1 MAYLDDLF
9 VLSRLTAVISSE
21 SEERRGDSVGDGDSR
36 GDFEDLLFHYVTQEN
51 TDTLL
56 DPGTVKQFLLDP
68 IINAQK
74 ARFAKITETAVCQR
88 VHNYVLKQQLEQ
100 RQRRSL
106 KNADMSGLLQ
116 GLDTRKVTDEERLY
130 LCLLDAVMPDL
141 LCLTVDARKS
151 LLDRFSEELASGA
164 CAVKGPYLVRLVDVL
179 VQLWNDG
186 EVNGEV
192 QNVFRQIY
200 RLHSGMEDDLLGDLA
215 IVRFVV
221 KTFGAWED
229 YSWLV
234 TNGKANGV
242 AVFPGLNVVD
252 FSMDGPGMIGLAERE
267 GVVWV
272 DEATGKSVSV
282 KVEGVRCGSKI
293 CCAWNQCFVLNS
305 DGACAVLDVTSW
317 KHLYSFVIDK
327 GIDLQS
333 PVIGFGALKSH
344 LVLVQKASDGLS
356 VSEIDATNG
365 SCVGVHAVLLEN
377 CGDEMIVDVSS
388 GYVHVIVPH
397 WWISVSFDGIIQ
409 KQKRLTGTHILLGH
423 LCHVH
428 ENKLFY
434 LASLPNGNLLWE
446 DSDRRDNCPVRGA
459 SNFVFANKV
468 EQAILDLIENNHASL
483 VQLLRMIWISADS
496 VKQDDLIQYYSI
508 CRESLDAAV
517 RLIQSCIEQHRLSL
531 KLRSSITVAALHIV
545 AIGLFELAYIRPDD
559 DALRLESVREVL
571 QQLCTMDVMVDED
584 IMSSLLFLLSIS
596 FRIVFDK
603 HYDQYR
609 TIIQLILKSES
620 MASYFCKC
628 LVSVPRQDCF
638 ASFLLYTFDEIILQ
652 NCQQLHSA
660 SALQAVFGVSLRCV
674 WSEWAFLD
682 ENYEFSAMELMV
694 PYFHAFIQFIAQDF
708 NTNIQLWVKLMIE
721 LMSIEPT
728 KYPTSWSEA
737 LLNGVGFIKY
747 FEKSIFNFLTS
758 DLRGVDKMEHVYV
771 LLDCCMFSIG
781 KILSNMML
789 SSPVSPDEEQFKFI
803 LESGIF
809 DGVPSDGF
817 LERETDIT
825 ASMPSRIGSRTLSG
839 GLSFDQESGDAHSAA
854 LQKDFLMDILHPKDQ
869 GIAATF
875 MEYMYSS
882 IPYFTRRHTVS
893 AKMADIERWT
903 VASLLKHAGLTN
915 SALTFAMNIK
925 DAELQLSKEAI
936 PASLLQVWR
945 TLYRTRTEFTRIKQ
959 NLSAT
964 DPEERQAEYD
974 GFLAEVRLKLKYLLY
989 SNPLGK
995 DGSRSID
1002 IEKTLK
1008 MVVAFIT
1015 SPVKMRDLK
1024 RLIEVRTARASQR
1037 LHGLRVVET
1046 LMQMGLSQ
1054 RSLLVLWTTF
1064 DTDSKILAKVSDILS
1079 VKASLQEEVSKS
1091 TYHLLQHC
1099 VDILAQQNLPQE
1111 SDVCFS
1117 ILLASH
1123 LCTPVEQSLRDE
1135 AFVKLLDCVAASNN
1149 RDRLSIFT
1157 IWSILAIL
1165 VSQGL
1170 SSVSTEKV
1178 LSLNMSQS
1186 DINLYR
1192 QLPLLTM
1199 IPWPEDKQQRVL
1211 DVISSYLTL
1220 DEAFVT
1226 KIAVITVC
1234 EVLRHNTS
1242 DCDHLYVTVKKQRTD
1257 IRGFFD
1263 ILLLGIG
1270 SALAGGDCL
1279 ITKHDQEAQLDL
1291 ASEAISYFRLM
1302 MKSQSHVCAFVKS
1315 FLHNSLASCEDW
1327 EHDKLSRQRL
1337 TAVFAI
1343 LGKELIPFQEGGYT
1357 ACFTRS
1363 GVRLAKVLSHDPIS
1377 HSLFCDSLG
1386 TFSDCEFAPST
1397 RVLLCPSEFELTE
1410 QEVHM
1415 LHKIHVN
1422 YVSNK
1427 QLDVEFLS
1435 LFAHFYGFM
1444 VVAFQSTPN
1453 MTKLVKSGGFLDY
1466 LGLNVDE
1473 KEDDMSIPML
1483 INEVASTIVKIA
1495 NVRKHIREPQIS
1507 DASSGHQFLGMRPN
1521 SKVIGNKL
1529 KMESDLAVFVVPH
1542 RLSAEDEFYFELSS
1556 EIPIAA
1562 GMYIGFLDCNGN
1574 FKQEYGFSQSFYGL
1588 DIARNVILSP
1598 NLISPEHAGSW
1609 PRTVGCGIV
1618 HGVIFFCVDGQVL
1631 EDKMEYHNTFAFM
1644 PIVISVDEPRELS
1657 YKFVMESVPVDIRN
1671 IVYHYRETE
1680 ILPEPKVSKQ
1690 QKQLPTVNSNTW
1702 TAFKSAL
1709 GQPFIQGER
1718 TKLRSRAH
1726 KISEHRLRN
1735 ADIQLGA
1742 GLSVGS
1748 DIWLLG
1754 QTVEILAG
1762 TSRRILPKRIGVIT
1776 NVEQTSLPL
1785 RIMLRDVS
1793 SQTQCSCKVCEQD
1806 ISARKAKIGC
1816 LVDNTVYLS
1825 CTRDIPATVEE
1836 DKLLELSSWLYNS
1849 ETCRLRRLVRVYAA
1863 RNMRYLTC
1871 SILDYFSYQNRL
1883 EEIVSK
1889 EEIRKPLIGL
1899 ISEVF
1904 PVSRTCKV
1912 WNRENIRQNDSVIH
1926 SATQDSQ
1933 AAKLAGD
1940 RRAYSRC
1947 FKALAIKDSANMQV
1961 LFDHIVRDQTMAI
1974 LAMKEDKNLEL
1985 SEQALS
1991 FDIVRFGSS
2000 HSTSIS
2006 HRLGKDVAG
2015 FIPVALTRSDL
2026 LMVNS
2031 TKVTPGCHPMFIEG
2045 QKVDVSFADSECSC
2059 LRLRIIPIP
2068 KYIGGRY
2075 ASTALL
2081 PCHVVSKI
2089 VSVCLSVG
2097 GYSGMSELLQ
2107 LQLLPALFDALSSE
2121 CSFAFI
2127 SAWSLCGKVMS
2138 MFVWDEAKARQV
2150 LSTAHFQVD
2159 DLLSFLEHTGTAS
2172 IDFVRFQMSAVIM
2185 NATAKM
2191 KTIEQ
2196 MINSRLDCS
2205 EEVSEYLSEFTKMA
2219 TSDKD
2224 SDICNM
2230 CGFLS
2235 EVFDCQ
2241 LQGRE
2246 NLVHFLIASDWL
2258 MYMSKESNAVSFF
2271 IDNFSLFMK
2280 DCEMMQRYWTT
2291 VHDESLTKIIY
2302 EDPRILFRDQLDT
2315 EAPEFLAEPI
2325 LLEFPREVL
2334 FCRLRLIRRA
2344 REIFELIST
2353 EKWKPLRH
2361 ILPISFARVLATDKK
2376 MSSVEQHALQDVER
2390 EGRGITVLFN
2400 RFKASFF
2407 YSHPDSSEGQP
2418 LLYQFMEQV
2427 HNMDDLKTMKKRAA
2441 PWRVQLVGEGS
2452 MDAGGPGRDLFSD
2465 VCMELIR
2472 PCLGLFIQCP
2482 NGRRGDGPQQDCLI
2496 PNPQPLAPNSQK
2508 EMAFFYAGFF
2518 MALSFITKSPEPFP
2532 FPIWIYRYLTSQT
2545 LPSVRDI
2552 YNMDQEFKD
2561 LMNSIDSCHT
2571 TMATPDQFQSLF
2583 PYNFE
2588 IQDSTG
2594 KMVELF
2600 PGGSRTP
2607 VTYAR
2612 RMEFVKL
2619 AKAYRTEEFTRQ
2631 LQKIGEGFHFLLP
2644 SSGILGILPWEL
2656 ELMVCGS
2663 NDCPVSQMKQH
2674 IEVHGADPSVSM
2686 LWSVL
2691 ESFTPKERMLFIK
2704 FGCGRMGLPP
2714 PGTSW
2719 PTPLVIHFVLDTRPD
2734 KAKSLPQSMTCQSTI
2749 TMPYFSSPEWM
2760 AKKIR
2765 AALQYSASIDLD
2777 LNARVS
2783 DVREFT

>member
-9 VLSRLTAVISSE
+9 VLSRLTDIIGSE
-21 SEERRGDSVGDGDSR
+21 SEEASRDGSVGDGDSS
-36 GDFEDLLFHYVTQEN
+36 GDFEDLLFNYVTQEN
-51 TDTLL
+51 TDSLL
-56 DPGTVKQFLLDP
+56 DPGAVKQFLLDP

-74 ARFAKITETAVCQR
+74 VRFTKITENAVCQR

-106 KNADMSGLLQ
+106 KNADMSGLLR
-116 GLDTRKVTDEERLY
+116 GLDTRKVTGEEKLY

-151 LLDRFSEELASGA
+151 LLDRFSRELESGA

-179 VQLWNDG
+179 VQLWNVDG
-186 EVNGEV
+186 ALNVEV

-200 RLHSGMEDDLLGDLA
+200 RLHSGMDDDLLGDLA
-215 IVRFVV
+215 IVRFIV
-221 KTFGAWED
+221 KTYGAWED

-234 TNGKANGV
+234 TRGKVNGD
-242 AVFPGLNVVD
+242 AVFPGLDIVD
-252 FSMDGPGMIGLAERE
+252 FSMDGPGIVGLAE
-267 GVVWV
+267 GKGIVCV
-272 DEATGKSVSV
+272 DKATGKSVSV
-282 KVEGVRCGSKI
+282 KVKGVSCGSKI
-293 CCAWNQCFVLNS
+293 CCAWNQCFVLKKN
-305 DGACAVLDVTSW
+305 GACAVFDMTSW
-317 KHLYSFVIDK
+317 KRLYSFVVNK
-327 GIDLQS
+327 GVDLQS
-333 PVIGFGALKSH
+333 PVIGFGAIKSH
-344 LVLVQKASDGLS
+344 LVIVQKANDGLS
-356 VSEIDATNG
+356 VSEIDVTNG
-365 SCVGVHAVLLEN
+365 SCVCVHAVPLES
-377 CGDEMIVDVSS
+377 CGEEMIVDVSS
-388 GYVHVIVPH
+388 DCVHVIVPH
-397 WWISVSFDGIIQ
+397 WWISVSFEGSIQ
-409 KQKRLTGTHILLGH
+409 KQKRLTGTHIILGH

-434 LASLPNGNLLWE
+434 LANLPNGNWLYE
-446 DSDRRDNCPVRGA
+446 AGDCKDNCPVR
-459 SNFVFANKV
+459 SSRNFVFANKV
-468 EQAILDLIENNHASL
+468 EQAILDLIENGHASL
-483 VQLLRMIWISADS
+483 VQLLKMIWISVDS
-496 VKQDDLIQYYSI
+496 VKQGDLIQYYSI
-508 CRESLDAAV
+508 CREGLDVAV
-517 RLIQSCIEQHRLSL
+517 RLIQSCIEQDRLSW
-531 KLRSSITVAALHIV
+531 KLRSSITVAALHVV
-545 AIGLFELAYIRPDD
+545 AISLFELAYLPPDD
-559 DALRLESVREVL
+559 DTLRLEAVREVL

-609 TIIQLILKSES
+609 TILQLIMKSES
-620 MASYFCKC
+620 MASYFWKF

-638 ASFLLYTFDEIILQ
+638 AAFLLYTVDDLMLQ
-652 NCQQLHSA
+652 NCQKIHSV
-660 SALQAVFGVSLRCV
+660 STLQTVFGISLRCV

-682 ENYEFSAMELMV
+682 EHNEFNAMELLA
-694 PYFHAFIQFIAQDF
+694 PYFHTFIQFIAQDF
-708 NTNIQLWVKLMIE
+708 NANIHLWVKLMIE

-728 KYPTSWSEA
+728 KYPVSWSEE
-737 LLNGVGFIKY
+737 LLNGVGFTKY

-758 DLRGVDKMEHVYV
+758 DLRGVDKMQHVYV

-789 SSPVSPDEEQFKFI
+789 SLPISPDEKQFKFI

-809 DGVPSDGF
+809 DGLPSDGF
-817 LERETDIT
+817 LERETGLK
-825 ASMPSRIGSRTLSG
+825 ASIPSRIGSRTLSR
-839 GLSFDQESGDAHSAA
+839 GLSFDQENGDAHSTA
-854 LQKDFLMDILHPKDQ
+854 LQKSFLMEILNPKDQ
-869 GIAATF
+869 GLAATF
-875 MEYMYSS
+875 VDYMYSS
-882 IPYFTRRHTVS
+882 IPYFTRRQTVS
-893 AKMADIERWT
+893 PKMSDIERWII
-903 VASLLKHAGLTN
+903 ASLLKHAGLTN

-959 NLSAT
+959 NLRAT
-964 DPEERQAEYD
+964 DPDERQAEYD
-974 GFLAEVRLKLKYLLY
+974 VVLTEVRLKLKYLLY

-995 DGSRSID
+995 DESRNID
-1002 IEKTLK
+1002 TEKVLK

-1015 SPVKMRDLK
+1015 SPVKMRELK
-1024 RLIEVRTARASQR
+1024 RLIEVRTTRANQR
-1037 LHGLRVVET
+1037 LHALRVVET

-1054 RSLLVLWTTF
+1054 RSLQVLWTTF
-1064 DTDSKILAKVSDILS
+1064 DTDSKILVKASDILS
-1079 VKASLQEEVSKS
+1079 VKSNLQEDVSKS
-1091 TYHLLQHC
+1091 TDHLLQHC
-1099 VDILAQQNLPQE
+1099 VDILVQRDLPQE
-1111 SDVCFS
+1111 SDICFS

-1149 RDRLSIFT
+1149 RDRLSMLT
-1157 IWSILAIL
+1157 IWSILSIL
-1165 VSQGL
+1165 VSQGI

-1186 DINLYR
+1186 DLILYR
-1192 QLPLLTM
+1192 QLPLLAM
-1199 IPWPEDKQQRVL
+1199 IPWPEDKQQQVL

-1226 KIAVITVC
+1226 KIAVIAVC

-1242 DCDHLYVTVKKQRTD
+1242 DCDHLYVTVKRQRTD
-1257 IRGFFD
+1257 ISGFFD

-1279 ITKHDQEAQLDL
+1279 VTKGDHEAQLDI

-1302 MKSQSHVCAFVKS
+1302 MKSQSKVCAFVKN
-1315 FLHNSLASCEDW
+1315 FLHNSLAACVDW
-1327 EHDKLSRQRL
+1327 DHDKLSRQRL
-1337 TAVFAI
+1337 TAIFAI
-1343 LGKELIPFQEGGYT
+1343 LGKEVIPFQEGGYA

-1363 GVRLAKVLSHDPIS
+1363 GVRLAKVQSHDPIS
-1377 HSLFCDSLG
+1377 HSLFCDHLG
-1386 TFSDCEFAPST
+1386 TSSDCEFAPST

-1410 QEVHM
+1410 QEVNM
-1415 LHKIHVN
+1415 LHNIHVN
-1422 YVSNK
+1422 YVSK
-1427 QLDVEFLS
+1427 KHKDLEFLS

-1453 MTKLVKSGGFLDY
+1453 MAKLVQSDGFLDY
-1466 LGLNVDE
+1466 LRLNVDE
-1473 KEDDMSIPML
+1473 KEDDLSIPML

-1495 NVRKHIREPQIS
+1495 NVHKHITEPHIM
-1507 DASSGHQFLGMRPN
+1507 DASSSHQFLGMRPN

-1529 KMESDLAVFVVPH
+1529 KMDSDLAVFVLPR
-1542 RLSAEDEFYFELSS
+1542 RLSSEDEFYFEISS
-1556 EIPIAA
+1556 EKPIAA

-1574 FKQEYGFSQSFYGL
+1574 FKQEYGFSRSFYGL
-1588 DIARNVILSP
+1588 DIARNVIVSP
-1598 NLISPEHAGSW
+1598 NLISPEHTGSW
-1609 PRTVGCGIV
+1609 PRTVGCGMV

-1631 EDKMEYHNTFAFM
+1631 EDKMEYHNTFTFM
-1644 PIVISVDEPRELS
+1644 PVVISVGEPREVS
-1657 YKFVMESVPVDIRN
+1657 YKFVMESVPVAIRN
-1671 IVYHYRETE
+1671 VVYRYQETE
-1680 ILPEPKVSKQ
+1680 VLPEPKASKQ
-1690 QKQLPTVNSNTW
+1690 KKQPPTVNSNNW
-1702 TAFKSAL
+1702 TAFKSVL
-1709 GQPFIQGER
+1709 DEPLIQGER
-1718 TKLRSRAH
+1718 TKLKYRAH
-1726 KISEHRLRN
+1726 KTTDEHHLRK

-1748 DIWLLG
+1748 DVWLLG
-1754 QTVEILAG
+1754 QSVEIPSG
-1762 TSRRILPKRIGVIT
+1762 TSNRMIPKRIGVIT
-1776 NVEQTSLPL
+1776 NIDQKSTLPL
-1785 RIMLRDVS
+1785 RVMLRDVA
-1793 SQTQCSCKVCEQD
+1793 SQSQCSCKVSEQD
-1806 ISARKAKIGC
+1806 ISSRKVKIGC
-1816 LVDNTVYLS
+1816 LVDNTVYLL
-1825 CTRDIPATVEE
+1825 CTHTIPTTVEAE
-1836 DKLLELSSWLYNS
+1836 KLLELSSWLYNS
-1849 ETCRLRRLVRVYAA
+1849 EACKLERLVRVYAA

-1871 SILDYFSYQNRL
+1871 SMLDYFSYQNRL

-1889 EEIRKPLIGL
+1889 EELVKPIIGL

-1912 WNRENIRQNDSVIH
+1912 WNRENIQQNDWVIH
-1926 SATQDSQ
+1926 SAAQEGQ
-1933 AAKLAGD
+1933 ASKLAGD

-1947 FKALAIKDSANMQV
+1947 FKSLAIKDPANMQV
-1961 LFDHIVRDQTMAI
+1961 LFDRIVRDQTRAI

-1985 SEQALS
+1985 CEQALS
-1991 FDIVRFGSS
+1991 FDIARVGS
-2000 HSTSIS
+2000 STSIS
-2006 HRLGKDVAG
+2006 HGLGKDIAG
-2015 FIPVALTRSDL
+2015 FMPVALSRSDL
-2026 LMVNS
+2026 FMVNS
-2031 TKVTPGCHPMFIEG
+2031 TKVTPGSHPVFIEG
-2045 QKVDVSFADSECSC
+2045 RKVDVSFADSECVC
-2059 LRLRIIPIP
+2059 LRLRILPIP
-2068 KYIGGRY
+2068 KFISGRY

-2089 VSVCLSVG
+2089 VSICLSVS
-2097 GYSGMSELLQ
+2097 GYTGVSELLQ
-2107 LQLLPALFDALSSE
+2107 LELLPALFDALSSD

-2127 SAWSLCGKVMS
+2127 SGWSLCGKVMS

-2150 LSTAHFQVD
+2150 LSTAHFHVD

-2196 MINSRLDCS
+2196 MINSQLDCS
-2205 EEVSEYLSEFTKMA
+2205 DEVSEYLNEFTKMA
-2219 TSDKD
+2219 TSDND

-2258 MYMSKESNAVSFF
+2258 TYMSKESNSVSFF

-2280 DCEMMQRYWTT
+2280 DCELMQRYWTT

-2315 EAPEFLAEPI
+2315 GTPEFLAEPI

-2376 MSSVEQHALQDVER
+2376 MSYVEEHALQDVEK
-2390 EGRGITVLFN
+2390 EGKGITVLFN

-2407 YSHPDSSEGQP
+2407 YSNPDSDQGQP

-2427 HNMDDLKTMKKRAA
+2427 HNKDDLKTMKKRAA
-2441 PWRVQLVGEGS
+2441 PWRVTLAGEGS

-2465 VCMELIR
+2465 VCMEIIR
-2472 PCLGLFIQCP
+2472 PCLGLFMQCP
-2482 NGRRGDGPQQDCLI
+2482 NGRRGDGPQQECLI
-2496 PNPQPLAPNSQK
+2496 PQPLAPNSQQ

-2518 MALSFITKSPEPFP
+2518 MALSFVTRSPEPFP
-2532 FPIWIYRYLTSQT
+2532 FPRWIYRYLTSQT

-2552 YNMDQEFKD
+2552 YNIDQEFKD
-2561 LMNSIDSCHT
+2561 LMTSIESCHT

-2619 AKAYRTEEFTRQ
+2619 AKAHRTEEFTRQ

-2644 SSGILGILPWEL
+2644 SSGLVGIMPWEL

-2674 IEVHGADPSVSM
+2674 IEVHGSGDWVSM

-2719 PTPLVIHFVLDTRPD
+2719 PTPLVIRFVRDSRPD
-2734 KAKSLPQSMTCQSTI
+2734 KAKSLPQSMTCYSAI
-2749 TMPYFSSPEWM
+2749 TMPIFSSPEWM

-2765 AALQYSASIDLD
+2765 AALQYSAAIDLD
-2777 LNARVS
+2777 TNARAGDIS
-2783 DVREFT
+2783 AFT